1 MRVST
6 FQNANWAKNQLMD
19 LNVQQQYHRNQVT
32 SGKKNLLMSE
42 DHLRQVN
49 HLQFNIHWRILN
61 KCKKI

>member
-19 LNVQQQYHRNQVT
+19 LNAQQQYHRNQVT

-42 DHLRQVN
+42 DPLAAVN
-49 HLQFNIHWRILN
+49 HLQFNIRWRILN

>member
-32 SGKKNLLMSE
+32 SG
-42 DHLRQVN
+42 R
-49 HLQFNIHWRILN
+49 
-61 KCKKI
+61 KIFL